1 MLEKGITQ
9 KDLAGELGQS
19 TRAAVGHY
27 FTGRSEPSISQL
39 GIIAK
44 RLGVSLSYLVSDV
57 QDSDINNETLES
69 CMLLVAECAK
79 ELDYDLTTTQAARL
93 TAYMYAQSQ
102 AGQEVDTSSVTSMIR
117 LFA

>member
-1 MLEKGITQ
+1 MLEKGLIQ
-9 KDLAGELGQS
+9 KDLSIALGQS

-39 GIIAK
+39 RIIAK
-44 RLGVSLSYLVSDV
+44 RLGVSLSYLISDV
-57 QDSDINNETLES
+57 QDSDINNETLEY

-79 ELDYDLTTTQAARL
+79 ELDYELTTTQAARL

-102 AGQEVDTSSVTSMIR
+102 AGQEVDTNSVTSMIR
-117 LFA
+117 LFT

>member
-1 MLEKGITQ
+1 MLEKGVTQ
-9 KDLAGELGQS
+9 KDLAGVLGQS

-39 GIIAK
+39 GIISK

-93 TAYMYAQSQ
+93 TAYTYAQIQ

-117 LFA
+117 VFV